1 MNPEKHQAS
10 GGLFPGKGPQK
21 VAMLGSM
28 PPLRALSS
36 YCLEL
41 ASAIA
46 ELGKIQFLSFKKLYP
61 SMAYPGGDLH
71 EDHSFPAL
79 DHPNLTVRRHLTWYN
94 PITWFM
100 EGFLTKADLLHAQ
113 WWSSPLC
120 FTYAIVCLGFRLRHK
135 PIVFTVHNVLP
146 HDNTALYVMIS
157 RILFKFGNHFIVHSA
172 PNREQLIKHYRIP
185 LEQVTQIPHG
195 PLDFHVRVDVDRE
208 KVREEMGFNPDDKVI
223 LLFGTIRPYKGIDTA
238 LKAFARII
246 KHIPEARLLIA
257 GKLWENWS
265 PYQSLIDELD
275 IDDHIKTHLEYIPS
289 GGVWRFFEAS
299 DLVVLPYNNFDSQS
313 GVGATAISFRKP
325 MIVTDVGG
333 LPELV
338 GDRRYVV
345 KAKDPVGLSEIIVD
359 CLKNPAHFSE
369 MASATG
375 TMAEDMA
382 WSSVAMKTWS
392 VYNKALVSATAGE
405 IH

>member
-1 MNPEKHQAS
+1 MNPEKHQVPRS
-10 GGLFPGKGPQK
+10 FFPGQGPKK

-41 ASAIA
+41 ALAIA

-61 SMAYPGGDLH
+61 SMVYPGGDLQ

-79 DHPNLTVRRHLTWYN
+79 GHPNLTVKRHLTWYN

-100 EGFLTKADLLHAQ
+100 EGFLTRADLLHAQ

-120 FTYAIVCLGFRLRHK
+120 MIYAVVCLGFRLRHK

-146 HDNTALYVMIS
+146 HDHTALHVMIS
-157 RILFKFGNHFIVHSA
+157 RILFKFGSHFIVHSV
-172 PNREQLIKHYRIP
+172 PNREQLIKHYHVP
-185 LEQVTQIPHG
+185 FEQVTQIPHG
-195 PLDFHVRVDVDRE
+195 PLDFHVRADVDRE
-208 KVREEMGFNPDDKVI
+208 KVREEMGFNSDDKVI

-238 LKAFARII
+238 LRAFAQII
-246 KHIPEARLLIA
+246 KRIPEARLLIA
-257 GKLWENWS
+257 GKLWESWS
-265 PYQSLIDELD
+265 PYQRIIDELNLGER
-275 IDDHIKTHLEYIPS
+275 IKTYLEYIPS
-289 GGVWRFFEAS
+289 GGVCRYFEAS
-299 DLVVLPYNNFDSQS
+299 DMVVLPYNDFDSQS

-345 KAKDPVGLSEIIVD
+345 KAKDPVALSEIIVD
-359 CLKNPAHFSE
+359 CLRNPVRFSE
-369 MASATG
+369 MAFAAG
-375 TMAEDMA
+375 MVAEDMA
-382 WSSVAMKTWS
+382 WHSVAMKTWS
-392 VYNKALVSATAGE
+392 VYNKVLVPTTSGE
-405 IH
+405 MH